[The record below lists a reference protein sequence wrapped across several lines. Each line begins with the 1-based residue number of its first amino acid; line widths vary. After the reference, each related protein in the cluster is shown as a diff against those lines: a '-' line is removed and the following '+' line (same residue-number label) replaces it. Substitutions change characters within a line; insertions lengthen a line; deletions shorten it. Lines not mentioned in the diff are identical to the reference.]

1 VRKLR
6 YHVACTLD
14 GFIAHPDGS
23 FGGFLAEGDHVADF
37 LASYAS
43 YDTVLMGRKTYEVGL
58 AVGVTDPYPTMKPYV
73 FSRTIERSPD
83 PRVEIVAEG
92 AGDLVRMLKDRPGK
106 DIWLCGGA
114 ELAGSLFDEGLID
127 EVVVKLNPR
136 IFGSGIPLVAGGERR
151 VSLELREAKVYGS
164 GVVLLTYAVSAP

>member
-6 YHVACTLD
+6 YHVASTLD

-37 LASYAS
+37 LASYTS

-73 FSRTIERSPD
+73 FSRTLERSPD
-83 PRVEIVAEG
+83 PRVEIVREG
-92 AGDLVRMLKDRPGK
+92 AGDRVRKLKKEPGK

-114 ELAGSLFDEGLID
+114 ELAGALFDERLVD
-127 EVVVKLNPR
+127 EVVIKLNPR
-136 IFGSGIPLVAGGERR
+136 IFGSGIPLVSGGERR
-151 VSLELREAKVYGS
+151 LALELRDTKVYDS
-164 GVVLLTYAVSAP
+164 GVVLLTYGVAAR

>member
-1 VRKLR
+1 MRKLR

-58 AVGVTDPYPTMKPYV
+58 SVGVTDPYPTMKPYV
-73 FSRTIERSPD
+73 FSRTLGKSPD

-92 AGDLVRMLKDRPGK
+92 AADLVRRLKDRPGK

-114 ELAGSLFDEGLID
+114 ELAGALFEEGLID

-136 IFGSGIPLVAGGERR
+136 IFGAGIPLVAGGERR
-151 VSLELREAKVYGS
+151 ISLELRDTKVYRS
-164 GVVLLTYAVSAP
+164 GVVLLTYGVAAG

>member
-1 VRKLR
+1 MRKLR

-73 FSRTIERSPD
+73 FSRKLGKSPD
-83 PRVEIVAEG
+83 PRVEIVADG
-92 AGDLVRMLKDRPGK
+92 AGDLVRKLKDRPGK

-136 IFGSGIPLVAGGERR
+136 IFGAGIPLVAGGERR
-151 VSLELREAKVYGS
+151 ISLAIRDTKVYES
-164 GVVLLTYAVSAP
+164 GVVLLTYGVSAG